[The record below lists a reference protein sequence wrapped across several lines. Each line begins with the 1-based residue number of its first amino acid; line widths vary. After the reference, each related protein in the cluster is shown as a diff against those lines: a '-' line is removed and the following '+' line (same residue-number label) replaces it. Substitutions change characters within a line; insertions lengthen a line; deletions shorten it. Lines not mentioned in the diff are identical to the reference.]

1 MKEIGDSS
9 FPLSL
14 INKLM
19 ELSVKILH
27 KIFLFYVYVL
37 EVIYDLLV
45 GACSGI
51 LDVIF
56 ACH

>member
-1 MKEIGDSS
+1 MS
-9 FPLSL
+9 P

-27 KIFLFYVYVL
+27 KISLFYVYVL
-37 EVIYDLLV
+37 EVICNLLV
-45 GACSGI
+45 GECSGF
-51 LDVIF
+51 LNFIF